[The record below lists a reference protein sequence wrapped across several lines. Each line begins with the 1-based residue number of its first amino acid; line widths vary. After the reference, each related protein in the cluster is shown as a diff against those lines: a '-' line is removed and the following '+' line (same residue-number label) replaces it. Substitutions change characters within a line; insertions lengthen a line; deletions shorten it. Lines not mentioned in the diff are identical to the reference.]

1 MVGFLLLYHNN
12 IRLRRLFISI
22 LVTFFG
28 CLLGVNFLSARIQE
42 RKGKMIVAK
51 AGRKGEERTASTHG
65 REFYEKIG
73 YKGDKKRLRAKVQN
87 STGKFAVQVDKVAE
101 T

>member
-1 MVGFLLLYHNN
+1 
-12 IRLRRLFISI
+12 
-22 LVTFFG
+22 
-28 CLLGVNFLSARIQE
+28 
-42 RKGKMIVAK
+42 MIVAK